1 MAFADTMTHA
11 VFGPQWHVPRS
22 IAKEDVL
29 PAVQRDSTFL
39 QQRNYQVLGVSGD
52 TLGAGALTKEAVER
66 GEVQLV
72 QKAGPGNAL
81 GRVKFLFPND
91 YAIYFHDTPAQ
102 AAFERTDRAKSHG
115 CVRLDD
121 PLAFAEYA
129 FDEERLPRDSL
140 KTLMNESTEQREWL
154 RDPLPVYMVY
164 IIAWMSPDGTVHF
177 RNDIYDND
185 ADLRP
190 VLGSPE
196 PAMNA
201 CSVIQNSTD
210 LGTNPIGL
218 SDSTGRRF

>member
-1 MAFADTMTHA
+1 M
-11 VFGPQWHVPRS
+11 
-22 IAKEDVL
+22 
-29 PAVQRDSTFL
+29 

-129 FDEERLPRDSL
+129 FNEERLLRDSL
-140 KTLMNESTEQREWL
+140 WTLMNESTEQREWL

-164 IIAWMSPDGTVHF
+164 LIAWMSPDGTVHF